1 MELSV
6 ELITRAQAAELL
18 TVSEDTVDRLV
29 KAGQLPAYK
38 ISPKITR
45 FDRADVEEYLA
56 SRYVKAKE
64 LQRKTRV
71 RRPNE
76 FRGGVNNSGYYP
88 ADRCRTDGRSG
99 RTGKSTAANI
109 HRTENGGIHIGRG
122 TIHRNAGTI
131 GFGEGE
137 MGG

>member
-1 MELSV
+1 M

-18 TVSEDTVDRLV
+18 TVSEDTIDRL

-71 RRPNE
+71 RRPSE

-88 ADRCRTDGRSG
+88 GM
-99 RTGKSTAANI
+99 KVV
-109 HRTENGGIHIGRG
+109 
-122 TIHRNAGTI
+122 
-131 GFGEGE
+131 
-137 MGG
+137 

>member
-18 TVSEDTVDRLV
+18 TVSEDTIDRLV

-38 ISPKITR
+38 ISPKIT
-45 FDRADVEEYLA
+45 
-56 SRYVKAKE
+56 RYVKAKE

-88 ADRCRTDGRSG
+88 GM
-99 RTGKSTAANI
+99 KVV
-109 HRTENGGIHIGRG
+109 
-122 TIHRNAGTI
+122 
-131 GFGEGE
+131 
-137 MGG
+137 

>member
-18 TVSEDTVDRLV
+18 TVSEDTIDRLV
-29 KAGQLPAYK
+29 KAGKLPAYK

-76 FRGGVNNSGYYP
+76 FRGGGNNSGYYP
-88 ADRCRTDGRSG
+88 GM
-99 RTGKSTAANI
+99 KVV
-109 HRTENGGIHIGRG
+109 
-122 TIHRNAGTI
+122 
-131 GFGEGE
+131 
-137 MGG
+137 

>member
-1 MELSV
+1 M

-18 TVSEDTVDRLV
+18 TVSEDTIDRLV

-64 LQRKTRV
+64 LQQ
-71 RRPNE
+71 
-76 FRGGVNNSGYYP
+76 
-88 ADRCRTDGRSG
+88 
-99 RTGKSTAANI
+99 
-109 HRTENGGIHIGRG
+109 IGRARPASAAR
-122 TIHRNAGTI
+122 TSFAAG
-131 GFGEGE
+131 
-137 MGG
+137 

>member
-1 MELSV
+1 M

-18 TVSEDTVDRLV
+18 TVSEDTIDRLV

-64 LQRKTRV
+64 LQRKDNPDFFKNLFARLGWFKIRDISKDGLGARDLKDVPREYRDLV
-71 RRPNE
+71 RRYFLKLSEENPISE
-76 FRGGVNNSGYYP
+76 
-88 ADRCRTDGRSG
+88 CR
-99 RTGKSTAANI
+99 
-109 HRTENGGIHIGRG
+109 
-122 TIHRNAGTI
+122 
-131 GFGEGE
+131 
-137 MGG
+137 

>member
-18 TVSEDTVDRLV
+18 TVSEDTIDRLV
-29 KAGQLPAYK
+29 KAGKLPAYR
-38 ISPKITR
+38 ITPKCTR
-45 FDRADVEEYLA
+45 FDRADVEEYLT

-76 FRGGVNNSGYYP
+76 FRGGINKSGYYP
-88 ADRCRTDGRSG
+88 GMEVV
-99 RTGKSTAANI
+99 KP
-109 HRTENGGIHIGRG
+109 
-122 TIHRNAGTI
+122 
-131 GFGEGE
+131 
-137 MGG
+137 

>member
-18 TVSEDTVDRLV
+18 TVSEDTIDRL
-29 KAGQLPAYK
+29 GQLPAYK

-71 RRPNE
+71 RRPE
-76 FRGGVNNSGYYP
+76 QFRGGVNNSGYYP
-88 ADRCRTDGRSG
+88 GM
-99 RTGKSTAANI
+99 KVV
-109 HRTENGGIHIGRG
+109 
-122 TIHRNAGTI
+122 
-131 GFGEGE
+131 
-137 MGG
+137 

>member
-18 TVSEDTVDRLV
+18 TVSEDTIDRLV

-45 FDRADVEEYLA
+45 FDRADVEEYLQ
-56 SRYVKAKE
+56 SRYV
-64 LQRKTRV
+64 LDRKTRV
-71 RRPNE
+71 RLQNV

-88 ADRCRTDGRSG
+88 GMKG
-99 RTGKSTAANI
+99 V
-109 HRTENGGIHIGRG
+109 
-122 TIHRNAGTI
+122 
-131 GFGEGE
+131 
-137 MGG
+137 

>member
-1 MELSV
+1 MELNV

-18 TVSEDTVDRLV
+18 TVSEDTIDRLV
-29 KAGQLPAYK
+29 KSGKLPAYK

-56 SRYVKAKE
+56 SRYVKAKA

-88 ADRCRTDGRSG
+88 GM
-99 RTGKSTAANI
+99 KVV
-109 HRTENGGIHIGRG
+109 
-122 TIHRNAGTI
+122 
-131 GFGEGE
+131 
-137 MGG
+137 

>member
-18 TVSEDTVDRLV
+18 TVSEDTIDRLV

-45 FDRADVEEYLA
+45 FDREDVEEYLA

-71 RRPNE
+71 RRPSE

-88 ADRCRTDGRSG
+88 GM
-99 RTGKSTAANI
+99 KVV
-109 HRTENGGIHIGRG
+109 
-122 TIHRNAGTI
+122 
-131 GFGEGE
+131 
-137 MGG
+137 

>member
-1 MELSV
+1 MSMKE
-6 ELITRAQAAELL
+6 ELIEKIQNKTL
-18 TVSEDTVDRLV
+18 TMGVCALGYVGLPLAVDKAKHGFRTIGFDVQQEKVDMVNAGKNYIGDVVNEDLEALV

-56 SRYVKAKE
+56 SRYVKAKA

-88 ADRCRTDGRSG
+88 GM
-99 RTGKSTAANI
+99 KVV
-109 HRTENGGIHIGRG
+109 
-122 TIHRNAGTI
+122 
-131 GFGEGE
+131 
-137 MGG
+137 

>member
-1 MELSV
+1 M

-18 TVSEDTVDRLV
+18 TVSEDTIDLLV
-29 KAGQLPAYK
+29 KAGKLPAYK

-45 FDRADVEEYLA
+45 FSREDVEEYLA

-76 FRGGVNNSGYYP
+76 FRGGVNNSGYFP
-88 ADRCRTDGRSG
+88 GM
-99 RTGKSTAANI
+99 KVV
-109 HRTENGGIHIGRG
+109 
-122 TIHRNAGTI
+122 
-131 GFGEGE
+131 
-137 MGG
+137 

>member
-18 TVSEDTVDRLV
+18 TVSEDTIDRLV
-29 KAGQLPAYK
+29 KSGQLPAYK

-45 FDRADVEEYLA
+45 FAREDVEEYLQ
-56 SRYVKAKE
+56 SRYVKAKA

-88 ADRCRTDGRSG
+88 GM
-99 RTGKSTAANI
+99 KVV
-109 HRTENGGIHIGRG
+109 
-122 TIHRNAGTI
+122 
-131 GFGEGE
+131 
-137 MGG
+137 

>member
-1 MELSV
+1 M

-18 TVSEDTVDRLV
+18 TVSEDTIDRLV
-29 KAGQLPAYK
+29 KAGKLPAYK

-45 FDRADVEEYLA
+45 FSREDVEEYLA

-76 FRGGVNNSGYYP
+76 FRGGVNNSGYFP
-88 ADRCRTDGRSG
+88 GM
-99 RTGKSTAANI
+99 KVV
-109 HRTENGGIHIGRG
+109 
-122 TIHRNAGTI
+122 
-131 GFGEGE
+131 
-137 MGG
+137 

>member
-18 TVSEDTVDRLV
+18 TVSEDTIDRLV
-29 KAGQLPAYK
+29 KSGQLPAYK

-45 FDRADVEEYLA
+45 FSREDVEEYLA

-76 FRGGVNNSGYYP
+76 FRGGINNSGYYP
-88 ADRCRTDGRSG
+88 GM
-99 RTGKSTAANI
+99 KVV
-109 HRTENGGIHIGRG
+109 
-122 TIHRNAGTI
+122 
-131 GFGEGE
+131 
-137 MGG
+137 